1 MKRFC
6 VICLAVAFATVA
18 FTSVRSTASLA
29 YGKTQSQSV
38 AATAE
43 EQDPTPAAGQDFP
56 FRRDSAPEIKSYDKV
71 ITKDAKSDEGVFTV
85 HRIKDKVYYEIP
97 KSQLNKE
104 FLWVSQIAR
113 TTLGVG
119 YGGQAAGNHV
129 VRWERHGNRILLR
142 SISL

>member
-6 VICLAVAFATVA
+6 VICFAVAFTIAA
-18 FTSVRSTASLA
+18 FNFIRPNASLA
-29 YGKTQSQSV
+29 YGKTQSQVV

-43 EQDPTPAAGQDFP
+43 EQDPPPAAGQDFP

-97 KSQLNKE
+97 KNQLNKE
-104 FLWVSQIAR
+104 STR
-113 TTLGVG
+113 
-119 YGGQAAGNHV
+119 
-129 VRWERHGNRILLR
+129 
-142 SISL
+142 